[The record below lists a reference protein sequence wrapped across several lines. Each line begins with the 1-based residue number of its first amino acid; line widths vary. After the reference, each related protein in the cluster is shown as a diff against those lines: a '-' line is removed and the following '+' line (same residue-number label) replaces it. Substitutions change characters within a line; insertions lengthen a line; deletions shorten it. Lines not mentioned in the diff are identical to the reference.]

1 MADSAV
7 EKKETVTPAV
17 EKEADKP
24 VVEKVQEEEK
34 QAENGDAKENGDKV
48 EEEVDTSKE
57 AENGDATEEDHEAC
71 PVKRKSAGGDAPE
84 GTPAEGASP
93 EKKAKLEEKPTAE
106 AEANGAADAK
116 TYCCHVGKGKMITTK
131 PNPKCARSTPF
142 PSE

>member
-7 EKKETVTPAV
+7 EKKETVTPVV
-17 EKEADKP
+17 EKEAEKP
-24 VVEKVQEEEK
+24 AVVEKVQDEEK

-48 EEEVDTSKE
+48 EAEEETKKE
-57 AENGDATEEDHEAC
+57 TENGDATEDHEAAC

-93 EKKAKLEEKPTAE
+93 EKKAKLEEKPVAVE

-116 TYCCHVGKGKMITTK
+116 V
-131 PNPKCARSTPF
+131 AA
-142 PSE
+142 